1 VEDGILKEQNKK
13 KEKSTSNHINNNST
27 TNIRFRVSPFS
38 FFQTNTLGA
47 QELFSKAASFIKLPH
62 SKQTIMD
69 LYCGAGTI
77 GLSLLAQGIGNFV
90 IGIEIVE
97 DAIKDA
103 NYNAQINKLDANSY
117 FVAGKTEVLLR
128 HDHNIASRLEDIGL
142 VIVDPPR
149 E

>member
-1 VEDGILKEQNKK
+1 LKNLIFAIPLQDEEIKSDSSFFVEDGILKEQNKK
-13 KEKSTSNHINNNST
+13 KEKSVSTHINNAST

-77 GLSLLAQGIGNFV
+77 GLSLLAQ
-90 IGIEIVE
+90 
-97 DAIKDA
+97 
-103 NYNAQINKLDANSY
+103 
-117 FVAGKTEVLLR
+117 
-128 HDHNIASRLEDIGL
+128 
-142 VIVDPPR
+142 
-149 E
+149 